1 MLNPEEQAE
10 YDALGEEKREVTAR
24 LRQINAARRTL
35 YNRGVARAWREKNRP
50 SNAKTI

>member
-1 MLNPEEQAE
+1 MLTPEEQAQ

-35 YNRGVARAWREKNRP
+35 YNRRVARERR
-50 SNAKTI
+50 AKGE